1 MASRSLILRHPSAGL
16 LFVQLLGILL
26 YPLMDSPAQRTL
38 FGVFGLVVLGAA
50 LYVVRRGPWLTGLAV
65 ALALPVIVLSI
76 YQAIDPSPGRNAI
89 AAGLE
94 AAFYFYATG
103 SLISYMLQDQVASR
117 DELYAAGATFTLLA
131 WAFAYVY
138 TVCETVAPGSFTAI
152 TGSTEA
158 RTWMELL
165 FLSFTSLSGVGLGDI
180 IPVTPM
186 ARALVM
192 LEEFSG
198 VMYLALVVSRLI
210 GLAVVARRS
219 QMAAQ
224 KDTALME

>member
-1 MASRSLILRHPSAGL
+1 MASRSLILRNPSAGL
-16 LFVQLLGILL
+16 LIVQLLGILL
-26 YPLMDSPAQRTL
+26 YPFMDSPAQRAL

-76 YQAIDPSPGRNAI
+76 LQVIDPHPVRLAI
-89 AAGLE
+89 ASGLE

-103 SLISYMLQDQVASR
+103 SLISYMLQDQFATR
-117 DELYAAGATFTLLA
+117 DELFAAGATFTLLA
-131 WAFAYVY
+131 WGFAYVY
-138 TVCETVAPGSFTAI
+138 TVCEIVAPGSFTAL
-152 TGSTEA
+152 TGATDA

-198 VMYLALVVSRLI
+198 VMYIALVVSRLI
-210 GLAVVARRS
+210 GLAVVSRRS
-219 QMAAQ
+219 RQFQ
-224 KDTALME
+224 DTTRQ